1 MVQGRIVRIN
11 GQPFAQ
17 WRQQHRNGDE
27 RGWGRTEFNFSSRE
41 QLDAS
46 EIVVEGP
53 PISTVPWSPALNQP
67 FAISLEREFGERLQ
81 VGIGDRMVVDI
92 LGIEMEG
99 RIVNLRKVRWNSF
112 QPNFFMLVQKGVL
125 DDAPKTYLASVS
137 QVGKEEKPDLVN
149 RLTAAFANISVID
162 VSGAVEQLSSI
173 AGQLSQS
180 LRFMAGLAMAVGL
193 VTVVSIARQE
203 VLRREREINL
213 LRVLGAGVGR
223 IRTII
228 ILEFAV
234 LGGAAA
240 STAFLLS
247 VFCSLGI
254 SWLIF
259 DRLWQFQWQ
268 SGLFLLLAA
277 TLTCTL
283 TALLAA
289 DSVIRRK
296 PTALLH

>member
-1 MVQGRIVRIN
+1 
-11 GQPFAQ
+11 
-17 WRQQHRNGDE
+17 
-27 RGWGRTEFNFSSRE
+27 
-41 QLDAS
+41 
-46 EIVVEGP
+46 
-53 PISTVPWSPALNQP
+53 
-67 FAISLEREFGERLQ
+67 
-81 VGIGDRMVVDI
+81 
-92 LGIEMEG
+92 
-99 RIVNLRKVRWNSF
+99 
-112 QPNFFMLVQKGVL
+112 
-125 DDAPKTYLASVS
+125 
-137 QVGKEEKPDLVN
+137 
-149 RLTAAFANISVID
+149 VID
-162 VSGAVEQLSSI
+162 VSGAVEQLSNI

-180 LRFMAGLAMAVGL
+180 LRFMAGLAMAIGL

-213 LRVLGAGVGR
+213 LRVLGAGIGR
-223 IRTII
+223 IRTIF

-247 VFCSLGI
+247 VFCSMGI
-254 SWLIF
+254 SWLMF

-277 TLTCTL
+277 TVICAL

-296 PTALLH
+296 PTALLL